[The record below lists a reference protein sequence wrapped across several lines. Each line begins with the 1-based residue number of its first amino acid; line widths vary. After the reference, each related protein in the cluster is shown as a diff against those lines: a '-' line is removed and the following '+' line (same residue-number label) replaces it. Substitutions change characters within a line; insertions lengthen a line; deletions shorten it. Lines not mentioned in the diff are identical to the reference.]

1 MKLGVGDVYAITMTT
16 GTMKDVNNIAET
28 IKNSKNSYNI
38 TISSNYLNGVRSWG
52 TDSPPTDL
60 SIATTITHE
69 IIHAYLLSVVDGYN
83 VDSTN
88 ENTPFP
94 ALCDAYEKKKTTA
107 GSQADVYA
115 QHEIIANKFVNIIAS
130 TVQEFHTG
138 ESINSG
144 YLCRLT

>member
-1 MKLGVGDVYAITMTT
+1 
-16 GTMKDVNNIAET
+16 MKDVNNIAET

-94 ALCDAYEKKKTTA
+94 HCVMPMKKEN
-107 GSQADVYA
+107 
-115 QHEIIANKFVNIIAS
+115 HRWIAS
-130 TVQEFHTG
+130 
-138 ESINSG
+138 
-144 YLCRLT
+144 

>member
-1 MKLGVGDVYAITMTT
+1 MTT
-16 GTMKDVNNIAET
+16 GTMKVNNIAET

-88 ENTPFP
+88 DTLP
-94 ALCDAYEKKKTTA
+94 ALCDAYEN
-107 GSQADVYA
+107 
-115 QHEIIANKFVNIIAS
+115 HRWIAS
-130 TVQEFHTG
+130 
-138 ESINSG
+138 
-144 YLCRLT
+144 